1 MIDPFVVLAPVFIL
15 LVVALFGFAGCTK
28 FGVAPSPTSASTPTF
43 SPPPGTYK
51 TDQFVTISDDTKD
64 PTVFFTTDGTDPT
77 AVAGG
82 SAQKFDASIPI
93 KVAANVTIKAI
104 AIAPGFVAS
113 PVATGVYQIVITP
126 VAFVNLSENDENFD
140 NDRITTA
147 PFATN
152 VTTGNMLVVWI
163 WYNSATQSVASIS
176 DTAFNTYKR
185 ALPATHGAGSLG
197 AWQQEIWYA
206 NNIKG
211 APNLTVTAVFSGI
224 FSGEKAISVHEY
236 QGLDPN
242 APLDQSASKTGVTA
256 NANCGP
262 LTVAAGQLVFAAA
275 LFKGMGSSGAGF
287 SQRSSLK
294 NNVTEDQLASAAGP
308 VTAMFANAAVD
319 WITQMV
325 SFK

>member
-1 MIDPFVVLAPVFIL
+1 MIDPFVVLAPV
-15 LVVALFGFAGCTK
+15 LVFLVLALFGFAGCTK
-28 FGVAPSPTSASTPTF
+28 FGVAPSPTAADTPTF
-43 SPPPGTYK
+43 STPPGTYK
-51 TDQFVTISDDTKD
+51 TDQLVAISDATKD
-64 PTVFFTTDGTDPT
+64 ATIFFTTDGTDPAAT
-77 AVAGG
+77 AGG
-82 SAQKFDASIPI
+82 STQQFGAPI
-93 KVAANVTIKAI
+93 KVTANMTIKAI
-104 AIAPGFVAS
+104 ATAPGFVPS

-126 VAFVNLSENDENFD
+126 VAYVNRSENDENFD
-140 NDRITTA
+140 NDRVATP

-152 VTTGNMLVVWI
+152 VTTGNLMVLWI
-163 WYNSATQSVASIS
+163 WYNSATQSIASIN
-176 DTAFNTYKR
+176 DTAFNVYKR
-185 ALPATHGAGSLG
+185 ALPATQGAGSLA

-211 APNLTVTAVFSGI
+211 AANLTVTAVFSGI
-224 FSGEKAISVHEY
+224 FSGEKAISAHEY

-294 NNVTEDQLASAAGP
+294 NNVTEDQLAPAAGP
-308 VTAMFANAAVD
+308 VTAIFANAAED